1 MAAALQSFK
10 EAAVSAIPKLT
21 TTGDSHSYAGFARVP
36 PASRGTVH
44 FTSLAF
50 LTEPA
55 MGASREKVRIECGFL
70 RTGGMPKSIQVTA
83 APENQFSK
91 GPSLCGWLADGAVI
105 NGTRLMGRSVLGVAI
120 TAAAQRVEVPA
131 AMASWFTAF
140 SQVAV
145 TNTQHGSKKAQVI
158 SAWKDTVVQ
167 HKLNERLTPIM
178 QASSLIGQSI
188 SVDEIVATFD
198 KQMQIVDPSLRPQGK
213 TKLRLKNFLDASLFG
228 TVILMA
234 IIHRRGYLHSVL
246 TRLPPSP
253 STNTHHHF
261 LPIVDW

>member
-91 GPSLCGWLADGAVI
+91 GP
-105 NGTRLMGRSVLGVAI
+105 
-120 TAAAQRVEVPA
+120 
-131 AMASWFTAF
+131 
-140 SQVAV
+140 
-145 TNTQHGSKKAQVI
+145 
-158 SAWKDTVVQ
+158 
-167 HKLNERLTPIM
+167 
-178 QASSLIGQSI
+178 
-188 SVDEIVATFD
+188 
-198 KQMQIVDPSLRPQGK
+198 
-213 TKLRLKNFLDASLFG
+213 
-228 TVILMA
+228 
-234 IIHRRGYLHSVL
+234 
-246 TRLPPSP
+246 
-253 STNTHHHF
+253 
-261 LPIVDW
+261 